1 MSPIY
6 IKDDSFFLVPRLFSS
21 SIVSLYFCFHFCIT
35 VSLFY
40 EKDTLR
46 LGCYISNNNSF
57 FNFLFMCDNSLSL
70 LKAINLEDM
79 KQFLVEPLKVDAITR
94 GGHIHDTPVL
104 TRANL
109 NKPNKGEYL
118 ERSIYAAELLQEN
131 IFPEEGGFNTHP
143 YSILKKI
150 GS

>member
-1 MSPIY
+1 
-6 IKDDSFFLVPRLFSS
+6 
-21 SIVSLYFCFHFCIT
+21 
-35 VSLFY
+35 
-40 EKDTLR
+40 
-46 LGCYISNNNSF
+46 
-57 FNFLFMCDNSLSL
+57 MCDNSLSL
-70 LKAINLEDM
+70 LKTINLEDM

-143 YSILKKI
+143 YSILQKI